1 MALTL
6 FRGLLDRAVLVAG
19 TVAGGCVP
27 GFIVQYR
34 QRVGGRLDQVIM
46 DLAPFREIAG
56 RLYGG
61 SIDALI
67 RHHIASTDQA
77 FHAEG
82 AAIQAMVNSELRL
95 RAMMEALQGGVWHQ
109 LQYLLGN
116 ADRDLLQS
124 TWSAY
129 VPAFTLDGQGILMA
143 IVIGVTLWLVFL
155 LVWKGVAAL
164 VSAATRPGPR
174 YPPSRPRIDPIL
186 K

>member
-1 MALTL
+1 MALPIV
-6 FRGLLDRAVLVAG
+6 RGLLDRAVLVAG

-46 DLAPFREIAG
+46 DLAPFRDIAQ

-67 RHHIASTDQA
+67 RHHLANPDRT
-77 FHAEG
+77 FNVEG
-82 AAIQAMVNSELRL
+82 AAIQAMVNAEVRL
-95 RAMMEALQGGVWHQ
+95 RGTLEALQGSVWHQ
-109 LQYLLGN
+109 LQYLIAN
-116 ADRDLLQS
+116 PDRDLLQS

-143 IVIGVTLWLVFL
+143 IVIGVSLWLIFL
-155 LVWKGVAAL
+155 LIWTGVGALIAAA
-164 VSAATRPGPR
+164 SRPGPR
-174 YPPSRPRIDPIL
+174 NPPTRRIDPTL
-186 K
+186 

>member
-6 FRGLLDRAVLVAG
+6 VRGLLDRAVLVAS

-27 GFIVQYR
+27 GFIIQYR
-34 QRVGGRLDQVIM
+34 QRVGGRLDQVIL
-46 DLAPFREIAG
+46 DLAPFREIAQ

-67 RHHIASTDQA
+67 RHHLASSDQT

-95 RAMMEALQGGVWHQ
+95 RAMLEALQGGVWQQ
-109 LQYLLGN
+109 LQYLMGN

-155 LVWKGVAAL
+155 LLWKGLVAL
-164 VSAATRPGPR
+164 VATVTRPGPR
-174 YPPSRPRIDPIL
+174 YPPPRPRIDPTL
-186 K
+186 R